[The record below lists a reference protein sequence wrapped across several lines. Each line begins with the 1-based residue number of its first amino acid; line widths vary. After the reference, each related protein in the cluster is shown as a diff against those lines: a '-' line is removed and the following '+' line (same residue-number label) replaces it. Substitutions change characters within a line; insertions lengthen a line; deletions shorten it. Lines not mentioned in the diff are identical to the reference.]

1 VVSGQLQLAWGV
13 GFVLP
18 TNDVVAQIMSAGANQ
33 AATMLLGMPAV
44 QIRAVLND
52 LGPAEVARVVV
63 GAHPDRK
70 ADLLGV
76 IGSDR
81 MPAVLSRLTVHQLAD
96 VISVLPIE
104 VALRLVR
111 DMSPRA
117 AADLL
122 LEIPTQRRAALQEA
136 MTPSRPDEFAATVYQ
151 RQAQESILRIATRV
165 SWLDQS
171 AGSLL
176 SEVFG
181 RTVQVMIRYRADEV
195 FTEVDLHAAAQA
207 ADWRRIVGLVVLSNA
222 TPVPGVASMLRDL
235 RAMGHPVELVPWADD
250 RDDGTFKRALV
261 RIVG

>member
-1 VVSGQLQLAWGV
+1 
-13 GFVLP
+13 
-18 TNDVVAQIMSAGANQ
+18 MSANANQ
-33 AATMLLGMPAV
+33 AASMLLGMPTV
-44 QIRAVLND
+44 QIRAVVNE

-76 IGSDR
+76 IGSDQ

-96 VISVLPIE
+96 VVTVLPID
-104 VALRLVR
+104 VAVRLVR

-122 LEIPTQRRAALQEA
+122 LEIPTQRRASLQDA
-136 MTPSRPDEFAATVYQ
+136 MAPSRPDEFAATVYQ
-151 RQAQESILRIATRV
+151 RQAEESILRIATRA
-165 SWLDQS
+165 SWLDQA

-181 RTVQVMIRYRADEV
+181 RTVQVMIRYRPDPV

-207 ADWRRIVGLVVLSNA
+207 ADWRRIVGLVVLTNA
-222 TPVPGVASMLRDL
+222 APTPGVAVLIRDL
-235 RAMGHPVELVPWADD
+235 RAVGHVVDVVPWIDD
-250 RDDGTFKRALV
+250 RDDGSFKRALV
-261 RIVG
+261 RLVS

>member
-1 VVSGQLQLAWGV
+1 L
-13 GFVLP
+13 VLS

-33 AATMLLGMPAV
+33 AANMLLGMPAV

-70 ADLLGV
+70 ADLLGI

-96 VISVLPIE
+96 VVSVLPIE
-104 VALRLVR
+104 VAVRLVH

-151 RQAQESILRIATRV
+151 RHAEDSILRIATRV

-171 AGSLL
+171 TGSLL
-176 SEVFG
+176 TEVLG
-181 RTVQVMIRYRADEV
+181 RPVQVTIRYRADPV
-195 FTEVDLHAAAQA
+195 FSEIDLHSAAQA
-207 ADWRRIVGLVVLSNA
+207 ADWRRIVGLVVLTNA
-222 TPVPGVASMLRDL
+222 EPVPGIALMIRDL
-235 RAMGHPVELVPWADD
+235 RTMGHAIEVVPWLDD
-250 RDDGTFKRALV
+250 RDDGLFKRALV
-261 RIVG
+261 RLAG